1 MSYVLREDAGAITV
15 ADAALTQNVVQA
27 AETAGGARVRRPR
40 RLGLEIEDGGARVEL
55 ELAVG
60 YGRVLPEVA
69 RDVQLRV
76 GEALRHMCGLEVRA
90 VDVSVEELDR

>member
-1 MSYVLREDAGAITV
+1 M
-15 ADAALTQNVVQA
+15 QA
-27 AETAGGARVRRPR
+27 AEAAGGARVRRPR

-76 GEALRHMCGLEVRA
+76 GEALRRMCGLEVRA